1 MTQLLQQVGHAIS
14 VAIGRLSPREQRL
27 VAILGILT
35 AVAAL
40 YVGVVEPVVDARGRT
55 EKRIAQL
62 SSDLTTMDALA
73 RRIAS
78 LEPQVRLDSDAAAAD
93 ADFSLFSF
101 MDRATSASVDPDAIA
116 SMNPARHQVREGI
129 EESTVELRLTTVSLS
144 EVVGLLRKI
153 ELAEHPVYVK
163 KVELKRR
170 YDDHTRFDVILIAGA
185 LSRT

>member
-1 MTQLLQQVGHAIS
+1 MMQLLQQARHAIS

-27 VAILGILT
+27 VAVLGVLMALAI
-35 AVAAL
+35 L
-40 YVGVVEPVVDARGRT
+40 YVGMIEPIVGARGRT
-55 EKRIAQL
+55 EKRITQL
-62 SSDLTTMDALA
+62 SNDIAEMSTLA
-73 RRIAS
+73 KRIAL
-78 LEPQVRLDSDAAAAD
+78 LEPQVGADADTATTD

-101 MDRATSASVDPDAIA
+101 MDRATSASVKPEAIT
-116 SMNPARHQVREGI
+116 SMNPTRRQVREGI
-129 EESTVELRLTTVSLS
+129 EETTVELRLTTVSLS
-144 EVVGLLRKI
+144 QVVELLREI